1 MTNINNECML
11 LLNEHELKKQ
21 WVKSQDDRHRNKRRA
36 LQILLS
42 GRLNLHSEFSL
53 LVRLK
58 FRNRNTEYRRNGND
72 CALSVEQRANRVR
85 LFDVLGRWLLCIAHG
100 LPARY
105 ERVYIRLRPARL
117 RHPDWIV
124 ALLNYRE

>member
-1 MTNINNECML
+1 ML

-58 FRNRNTEYRRNGND
+58 FRNSKYGVSE
-72 CALSVEQRANRVR
+72 E
-85 LFDVLGRWLLCIAHG
+85 W
-100 LPARY
+100 
-105 ERVYIRLRPARL
+105 ERLRS
-117 RHPDWIV
+117 IS
-124 ALLNYRE
+124 